1 MSAPCRAHKKK
12 APCLSTERFE
22 MSYFLVYHVLVPWH
36 EGEQELVVALKFKEA
51 TVFVTPFM
59 CVAAVTPVVL

>member
-1 MSAPCRAHKKK
+1 
-12 APCLSTERFE
+12 

-59 CVAAVTPVVL
+59 CVAAVTPVIL